1 MSVNDICRW
10 YNASA
15 DDLQVAATL
24 MDVSYCEIIECPF
37 SGLKPPLFKRLIM
50 FESHAEHAQFEK
62 GDFKSPLLQ
71 TYRLEPVVV

>member
-1 MSVNDICRW
+1 
-10 YNASA
+10 
-15 DDLQVAATL
+15 
-24 MDVSYCEIIECPF
+24 
-37 SGLKPPLFKRLIM
+37 M

>member
-1 MSVNDICRW
+1 MMKGSRGSRI
-10 YNASA
+10 YS
-15 DDLQVAATL
+15 
-24 MDVSYCEIIECPF
+24 PF
-37 SGLKPPLFKRLIM
+37 SGLKPPLSKRSCM